1 MKRMEKIEIQTK
13 MRIFVAV
20 LWVREQLKQ
29 RMKAKNLNKI
39 EMYKVHINP
48 ALDRYLEMP
57 LFQSKIDEG
66 NQLLAQVGLPK
77 EFAGR
82 F

>member
-1 MKRMEKIEIQTK
+1 MKTIAKFETQAK
-13 MRIFVAV
+13 MRKFVAV

-29 RMKAKNLNKI
+29 RMKAKNLNRI

-66 NQLLAQVGLPK
+66 NQLLAKVGIPK
-77 EFAGR
+77 ELAGR
-82 F
+82 Y

>member
-1 MKRMEKIEIQTK
+1 MKRAGKFESQAK
-13 MRIFVAV
+13 MRKFVAV

-48 ALDRYLEMP
+48 ALDRYLEIP

-77 EFAGR
+77 EHVGR